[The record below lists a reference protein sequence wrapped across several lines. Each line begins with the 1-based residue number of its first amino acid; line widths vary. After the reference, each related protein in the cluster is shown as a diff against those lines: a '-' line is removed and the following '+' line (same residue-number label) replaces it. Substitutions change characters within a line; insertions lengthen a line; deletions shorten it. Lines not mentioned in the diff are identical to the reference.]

1 MLLRLLVALVLVTAV
16 GCGGAPKAEPC
27 SDPVAAGTVRIV
39 DFAFE
44 PDCLSA
50 SSGSTIHLEN
60 AGDAPHSFTVQGTD
74 VSVDLEAGASAVA
87 DLSGTEA
94 GPYAVTCIYHP
105 QMTATLTIA

>member
-1 MLLRLLVALVLVTAV
+1 MLLRVLVALVLVTAA

-27 SDPVAAGTVRIV
+27 SDPVAAGTVRMV

-50 SSGSTIHLEN
+50 TSGATIHLEN

-74 VSVDLEAGASAVA
+74 VSVDLKAGTSGEA
-87 DLSGTEA
+87 DLSGAEA
-94 GPYAVTCIYHP
+94 GRYPVTCIYHP